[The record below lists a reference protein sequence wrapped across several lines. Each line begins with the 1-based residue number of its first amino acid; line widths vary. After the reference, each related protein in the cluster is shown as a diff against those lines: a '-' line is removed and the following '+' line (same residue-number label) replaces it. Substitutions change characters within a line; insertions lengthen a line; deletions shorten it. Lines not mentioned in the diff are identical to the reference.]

1 MVVDGRMGGGKF
13 LEASHTP
20 ETEHCVFSSPERQ
33 VGILRT
39 IVRVI
44 WPICRYGMG
53 ARINLGLS
61 ATGHWETRSFKL
73 RASFRSRS
81 PIGCGWI
88 RRNRAGGKRSPSH
101 DCSLKASGP
110 GSVGEY
116 GLPATR
122 RRSPTRSKATS
133 RRHGDHPSD
142 HLRGPSTRVIWPICR
157 HSAGSTSILPA
168 ITTGKHRRTLGP
180 DQFRPLRTRAHNS
193 AAAA

>member
-39 IVRVI
+39 IVQ
-44 WPICRYGMG
+44 PA
-53 ARINLGLS
+53 ARWNT
-61 ATGHWETRSFKL
+61 AYPCN
-73 RASFRSRS
+73 A
-81 PIGCGWI
+81 
-88 RRNRAGGKRSPSH
+88 PSITYAIKGNIPH
-101 DCSLKASGP
+101 
-110 GSVGEY
+110 
-116 GLPATR
+116 
-122 RRSPTRSKATS
+122 
-133 RRHGDHPSD
+133 
-142 HLRGPSTRVIWPICR
+142 RVIWPICR